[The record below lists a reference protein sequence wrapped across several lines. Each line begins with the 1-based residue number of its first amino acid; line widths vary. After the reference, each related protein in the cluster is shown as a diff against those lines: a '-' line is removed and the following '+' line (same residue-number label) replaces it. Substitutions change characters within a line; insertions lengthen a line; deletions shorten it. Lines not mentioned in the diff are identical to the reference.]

1 MKKTNYKGKPKQDLI
16 KTLGEKREDL
26 RKIRFGTTGSKT
38 RNVKEISSLR
48 KEVAR
53 IMTELTSI
61 RQAGLNKK

>member
-16 KTLGEKREDL
+16 KALGEKREDL

-38 RNVKEISSLR
+38 RNVKETRTIR

-61 RQAGLNKK
+61 RQAGVNEK